1 MYCFAVLNLQPEGA
15 YRFHPENDQRSV
27 GSDGVLAGGGEGEG
41 DGGGCTSNVSIRNL
55 SSVPFNQFS
64 SARDSTDVL
73 NAFPSGA
80 H

>member
-1 MYCFAVLNLQPEGA
+1 MYCFAVLNLQPEGD
-15 YRFHPENDQRSV
+15 YSFHPENDQQSV
-27 GSDGVLAGGGEGEG
+27 GSDGGGRGEGEG